1 MGGVNPSFL
10 PRTALITG
18 LIIGALN
25 IVFGGFEY
33 GFDRLPIWFYLVQL
47 LLIPAM
53 LVPMFYFPQAAVAR
67 DYLRRAAYFAMG
79 WAVPFAIYKFS
90 LDVLNPNFSPA
101 ASLSSYVVVI
111 VAFSL
116 IMAAIRKPV
125 K

>member
-1 MGGVNPSFL
+1 MNVSFL

-18 LIIGALN
+18 LVIGALN
-25 IVFGGFEY
+25 IVFGGIEY

-53 LVPMFYFPQAAVAR
+53 VVPMFYFPQASVHP
-67 DYLRRAAYFAMG
+67 DFLHRAAYFAMG

-90 LDVLNPNFSPA
+90 LDVLNPAFSPA
-101 ASLSSYVVVI
+101 ASLISYLLVIAVFSVV
-111 VAFSL
+111 
-116 IMAAIRKPV
+116 MAAIRKPN

>member
-1 MGGVNPSFL
+1 MAGVNPSFL

-18 LIIGALN
+18 LVIGAIN
-25 IVFGGFEY
+25 IVFGGIEY
-33 GFDRLPIWFYLVQL
+33 SFARLPIWFYLVQL

-101 ASLSSYVVVI
+101 ASLLGYLVVI
-111 VAFSL
+111 AAFSL
-116 IMAAIRKPV
+116 IMAAVRKPI

>member
-1 MGGVNPSFL
+1 MEDVNPTFL

-25 IVFGGFEY
+25 IVFGGVEY
-33 GFDRLPIWFYLVQL
+33 SFANLPIWFYLVQL

-67 DYLRRAAYFAMG
+67 DFLRRAAYFAMG

-101 ASLSSYVVVI
+101 ASLLSYLVVI
-111 VAFSL
+111 AAFSL
-116 IMAAIRKPV
+116 IMAAVRKPI

>member
-1 MGGVNPSFL
+1 MGGVNASFL

-18 LIIGALN
+18 VIIGALN
-25 IVFGGFEY
+25 IVFGGLEY
-33 GFDRLPIWFYLVQL
+33 GFASLPIWFYLVQL

-53 LVPMFYFPQAAVAR
+53 LVPMFYFPQAAVAQ

-90 LDVLNPNFSPA
+90 LDVLSPTFSPA

-111 VAFSL
+111 AAFSL